1 VCSGN
6 SEAMNSLY
14 ARAPTL
20 KINVT
25 ATGTAVRIEICG
37 EVDLSNRDSLKAALA
52 ATHFDAADAV
62 HLDLRQLTFC
72 DSAGCWV
79 LLRFEREAR
88 LAGHPTNIYGASRT
102 VQRVLTILADSDP
115 RPLA

>member
-1 VCSGN
+1 
-6 SEAMNSLY
+6 MNSLC
-14 ARAPTL
+14 ARAPAL

-25 ATGTAVRIEICG
+25 ATATAVRIEICG

-52 ATHFDAADAV
+52 ATDLDAADAV

-88 LAGHPTNIYGASRT
+88 LAGHPTNIYGATRT

-115 RPLA
+115 PPFA